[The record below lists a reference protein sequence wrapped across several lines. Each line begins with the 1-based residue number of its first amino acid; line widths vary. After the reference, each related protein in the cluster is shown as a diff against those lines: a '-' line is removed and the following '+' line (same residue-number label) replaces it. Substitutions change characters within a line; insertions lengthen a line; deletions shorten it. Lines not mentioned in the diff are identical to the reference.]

1 MLFFYLIEDN
11 ASPVQLV
18 SFFFSFFHFVVVY
31 KSILRAR
38 EECCCSNRRAQ
49 RMLEC
54 LGQVVRL
61 SFFFFFHYP
70 LFRFPPF
77 WTAKDLYSDSCFAY
91 DIVLPW
97 VTQCLFFSPL
107 LEFHFSKFTV
117 KAIGAPS
124 SKSVVRHSL
133 GCFQRPTETVESA
146 QCRCLFIF
154 LFFFLRDN
162 AMLSVLCSRMSRSS
176 GIGKGARRW
185 DRSLNNSSKLMLFSF
200 FFLLY

>member
-1 MLFFYLIEDN
+1 MREDRVDNEADDSGSPSTILVFIFGCTSGRVRDFFRYYAREGKMLFFYLIEEN

-18 SFFFSFFHFVVVY
+18 SFFLFFSFFHFVVVY

-61 SFFFFFHYP
+61 SFFFHSP

-91 DIVLPW
+91 DIALPW
-97 VTQCLFFSPL
+97 VTQCLFFPL
-107 LEFHFSKFTV
+107 F
-117 KAIGAPS
+117 A
-124 SKSVVRHSL
+124 
-133 GCFQRPTETVESA
+133 
-146 QCRCLFIF
+146 
-154 LFFFLRDN
+154 
-162 AMLSVLCSRMSRSS
+162 
-176 GIGKGARRW
+176 
-185 DRSLNNSSKLMLFSF
+185 
-200 FFLLY
+200 